1 MAAGRA
7 DCGLGV
13 LAAAR
18 AFGLDFVPVTREPYD
33 LVMAAETVEDP
44 VLAPLWELLA
54 SRAFLE
60 PRRGAGGLLDRRERA
75 PGAMRFEAVVQTED
89 EGVFV
94 EVPADSEF
102 ARARAPVTV
111 TINGQ
116 SWESSVADYSG
127 RFYLPLRRGIRQLA
141 RIEPGDTVE
150 VTLELR

>member
-1 MAAGRA
+1 
-7 DCGLGV
+7 
-13 LAAAR
+13 
-18 AFGLDFVPVTREPYD
+18 
-33 LVMAAETVEDP
+33 
-44 VLAPLWELLA
+44 
-54 SRAFLE
+54 
-60 PRRGAGGLLDRRERA
+60 
-75 PGAMRFEAVVQTED
+75 MRFEAVVQTED

-111 TINGQ
+111 TIKGQ

-150 VTLELR
+150 VTLASR